1 MSIPPTDADGLAK
14 FLAGDVDTFFGDPG
28 GLRISAA
35 PAKNDA
41 GISTSP
47 PPNSNDNP
55 PPHQHPACV
64 RIAEL
69 RLSLE
74 APAPGDQIRPPSGK
88 SRVLLAGS
96 ALLLAAVIALGL
108 AGAAVVKIVRVENR
122 PVARAAVQSLAVAAQ
137 SPLNAGTADQASGT
151 ETTDKAPAAPSPL
164 TALPVDESGGRAAMH
179 RWYAERQSA
188 INRAPSLRPAALH
201 SPLPRPAAHS
211 PWRPRRRPVTA
222 AEFSDLLR
230 TLAPPSQAQP
240 LALARQGEN
249 AAARRGRAARGEMEA
264 VAHWVMA
271 PSCGAVVS
279 ARPPTRLR
287 EGLQSRDGGR
297 SASGAHR
304 PGGRRRHRP
313 STA

>member
-74 APAPGDQIRPPSGK
+74 APSLGDQIRPPSGK

-108 AGAAVVKIVRVENR
+108 AGAAVVKIVRVKNPPE
-122 PVARAAVQSLAVAAQ
+122 ARAAAQSLAVAAQ
-137 SPLNAGTADQASGT
+137 SPLNAGTADQASGHGNDGQGPRGAFPVDGIARRRVWGT
-151 ETTDKAPAAPSPL
+151 SGDAPMVRRAPIGHQSRTVAQACCLAQPAAATGSAFAVAPAAP
-164 TALPVDESGGRAAMH
+164 
-179 RWYAERQSA
+179 
-188 INRAPSLRPAALH
+188 
-201 SPLPRPAAHS
+201 PRC
-211 PWRPRRRPVTA
+211 
-222 AEFSDLLR
+222 
-230 TLAPPSQAQP
+230 
-240 LALARQGEN
+240 
-249 AAARRGRAARGEMEA
+249 RGRVFRFAADI
-264 VAHWVMA
+264 
-271 PSCGAVVS
+271 GATIG
-279 ARPPTRLR
+279 ARLR
-287 EGLQSRDGGR
+287 LPKVAGSSVRLLPLKHTRNQVQRLT
-297 SASGAHR
+297 
-304 PGGRRRHRP
+304 PMP
-313 STA
+313 QKL

>member
-1 MSIPPTDADGLAK
+1 VSIGRLTTRRFRASDSSFRATFPAARYSPRRWALGPDMVDPMSIPPTDADGLAK

-108 AGAAVVKIVRVENR
+108 AGAAVVKIVRVENP

-230 TLAPPSQAQP
+230 TLAPPSVP
-240 LALARQGEN
+240 DFGCPKSLG
-249 AAARRGRAARGEMEA
+249 AA
-264 VAHWVMA
+264 
-271 PSCGAVVS
+271 C
-279 ARPPTRLR
+279 
-287 EGLQSRDGGR
+287 
-297 SASGAHR
+297 AS
-304 PGGRRRHRP
+304 
-313 STA
+313 SD

>member
-1 MSIPPTDADGLAK
+1 VSIGRLTTRRFRASDSSFRATFPAAVARRGTRRVAGPLGPDMVDPMSIPPTDADGLAK
-14 FLAGDVDTFFGDPG
+14 FLAGDVDTFFGNPG

-108 AGAAVVKIVRVENR
+108 AGAAVVKIVRVENP

-230 TLAPPSQAQP
+230 TLAPPSVP
-240 LALARQGEN
+240 DFGCPKSLG
-249 AAARRGRAARGEMEA
+249 AACA
-264 VAHWVMA
+264 
-271 PSCGAVVS
+271 S
-279 ARPPTRLR
+279 
-287 EGLQSRDGGR
+287 SR
-297 SASGAHR
+297 
-304 PGGRRRHRP
+304 
-313 STA
+313 

>member
-1 MSIPPTDADGLAK
+1 MIARRGTCRVAGPLGPDMVDPMSIPPTDADGLAK

-108 AGAAVVKIVRVENR
+108 AGAAVVKIVRVENP

-137 SPLNAGTADQASGT
+137 SPLNAGTADQARARKRRT
-151 ETTDKAPAAPSPL
+151 RPL
-164 TALPVDESGGRAAMH
+164 R
-179 RWYAERQSA
+179 R
-188 INRAPSLRPAALH
+188 
-201 SPLPRPAAHS
+201 LPR
-211 PWRPRRRPVTA
+211 
-222 AEFSDLLR
+222 
-230 TLAPPSQAQP
+230 
-240 LALARQGEN
+240 
-249 AAARRGRAARGEMEA
+249 
-264 VAHWVMA
+264 
-271 PSCGAVVS
+271 
-279 ARPPTRLR
+279 
-287 EGLQSRDGGR
+287 
-297 SASGAHR
+297 
-304 PGGRRRHRP
+304 
-313 STA
+313 

>member
-1 MSIPPTDADGLAK
+1 MSIGRLTTRRFRASDSSFRATFPAARYSPRRWALGPDMVDPMSIPPTDADGLAK

-47 PPNSNDNP
+47 PPNSN
-55 PPHQHPACV
+55 PPHQHPVCV

-74 APAPGDQIRPPSGK
+74 APTPCDQIRPPSGK

-108 AGAAVVKIVRVENR
+108 AGAAVVKIVRVENP

-137 SPLNAGTADQASGT
+137 SPLNAGTADQASGGT

-164 TALPVDESGGRAAMH
+164 TALPVDESGGRAAML

-188 INRAPSLRPAALH
+188 INRAPSLRPAGLH
-201 SPLPRPAAHS
+201 SPLSRPVAHS

-230 TLAPPSQAQP
+230 TVAPPSVADFGCP
-240 LALARQGEN
+240 KSLG
-249 AAARRGRAARGEMEA
+249 AACA
-264 VAHWVMA
+264 
-271 PSCGAVVS
+271 S
-279 ARPPTRLR
+279 
-287 EGLQSRDGGR
+287 SR
-297 SASGAHR
+297 
-304 PGGRRRHRP
+304 
-313 STA
+313 